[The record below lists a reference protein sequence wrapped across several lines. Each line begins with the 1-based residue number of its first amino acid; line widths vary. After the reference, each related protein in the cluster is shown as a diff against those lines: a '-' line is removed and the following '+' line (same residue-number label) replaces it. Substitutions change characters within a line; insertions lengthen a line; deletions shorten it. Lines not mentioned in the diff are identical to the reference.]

1 VLASSELFRLLEGV
15 HGVFDLCTQV
25 GTVESRLVNNLL
37 ASGTIPSQLVERR
50 LGSRLLNN
58 DSDCVGK
65 ANGVVGG
72 VG

>member
-1 VLASSELFRLLEGV
+1 
-15 HGVFDLCTQV
+15 
-25 GTVESRLVNNLL
+25 VNNLL